1 MRMSV
6 QLGEVVI
13 ERPVEEVFL
22 FISNMEN
29 GPRWGRTAATS
40 KDSSGP
46 VSVGTVFLEE
56 ADEDGR
62 HVRKVT
68 EVTEFDP
75 PTRFSYTSRYENG
88 VTEQAA
94 ITFEPV
100 DGGARVTPAAEVE
113 IPGVPQEQELAFCEE
128 MERAVGALLRSL
140 KEVIESSD

>member
-1 MRMSV
+1 MSI
-6 QLGEVVI
+6 QLGEVFI
-13 ERPVEEVFL
+13 ERPIKEVFL

-40 KDSSGP
+40 KDSDGP

-88 VTEQAA
+88 VSEQAA
-94 ITFEPV
+94 ITFETV
-100 DGGARVTPAAEVE
+100 DGGTLVTPAAEVE
-113 IPGVPQEQELAFCEE
+113 IPGVPQEQESAFSEE
-128 MERAVGALLRSL
+128 METAVGVLLRSL